1 MKTASVRE
9 IKQELSNCTPE
20 ELVEMILKL
29 SKHKKENKELLT
41 YLIYESSDE
50 EQYIKDICEDV
61 TSQFQTINTSSYY
74 LMKKSVRKVLRFCKK
89 QIRFSKLKETEAEV
103 LLHFCFELRQLKPSY
118 RNNVVLTNLHNK
130 QVELIEKAVD
140 GMHEDLQYDYR
151 LELEQLKDGN

>member
-9 IKQELSNCTPE
+9 IKQELSHCTQG
-20 ELVEMILKL
+20 ELIDIILRL

-41 YLIYESSDE
+41 YLIYESTDE
-50 EQYIKDICEDV
+50 EQFIKDVCEEV
-61 TSQFQTINTSSYY
+61 TQQFEVMNTSSYY

-89 QIRFSKLKETEAEV
+89 KIRFSKKKETEAEI

-118 RNNVVLTNLHNK
+118 KNNVVLVNLHNK

-140 GMHEDLQYDYR
+140 SLHEDLQYDYR
-151 LELEQLKDGN
+151 LELEQIPGY